1 MVGKIKLYTAFIYF
15 TEEGCDFQHYA
26 FLYYAYFSVYY
37 NVSAHQVEVRIIEE
51 HWIIRKTSC

>member
-51 HWIIRKTSC
+51 H